1 MKKAKKI
8 LFIYLIF
15 NNYLINIPTSILLKK
30 NILTQFIKNIKNEA
44 KPKNLT
50 TNFLISSGLEYG
62 AFKYNKYKNNDNSQL
77 NSQNIKEIF
86 TNATAGT
93 LLGAFALGPSLSIIR
108 RSKII
113 QKTKSNI
120 QNVINNNQSAL
131 SSLFPNFIKNLTKP
145 VPERINQNI
154 TNILYSGAIDKITLY
169 KNDYTSK
176 LMRRLAQNSISTVT
190 KNNLLDG
197 FPLKQAL
204 SNIIGIKIINFFSG
218 QYISSFTDTALAE
231 AIYKEENKSL
241 NNLLQEI
248 KKTQDIIDREIGHFN
263 EERNFINDY
272 LPNNK
277 LKKNNEYFI
286 QKYKLLKSKYEQYN
300 KLIEKFNDITKKEIN
315 EKKYSLNISEQQE
328 RFSQHKDTLYMEI
341 ENIELLLKNLKII
354 SL

>member
-1 MKKAKKI
+1 MIKKVKKI

-15 NNYLINIPTSILLKK
+15 NNYLMNITTSILVKK

-62 AFKYNKYKNNDNSQL
+62 TFKYNKYKNNDNSQL

-86 TNATAGT
+86 INTTAGT
-93 LLGAFALGPSLSIIR
+93 LMGAFAVGPSLNIIKK
-108 RSKII
+108 SKII

-120 QNVINNNQSAL
+120 QNVINNNQNAL
-131 SSLFPNFIKNLTKP
+131 SKLFPNFIKNLIKQ

-154 TNILYSGAIDKITLY
+154 TNILYSNAIDKISLY
-169 KNDYTSK
+169 NNNYANK
-176 LMRRLAQNSISTVT
+176 LMRRFTQNSFSTIT

-197 FPLKQAL
+197 FPFKQAL
-204 SNIIGIKIINFFSG
+204 SNIIGRKFTNFFSG
-218 QYISSFTDTALAE
+218 QYISSFSDPALAK

-248 KKTQDIIDREIGHFN
+248 QKTQNVIDQEIRYFN
-263 EERNFINDY
+263 SERNFINNY

-277 LKKNNEYFI
+277 LKKNNEYLI
-286 QKYKLLKSKYEQYN
+286 HKYKFLKSKYEKYN

-315 EKKYSLNISEQQE
+315 EKKYSLNISEQQKQ
-328 RFSQHKDTLYMEI
+328 FNKYKDTFHMEI
-341 ENIELLLKNLKII
+341 ENIELLLNNLKIN
-354 SL
+354 